1 MTTTADSIY
10 TSLLGSYPDAGAT
23 LGDLLY
29 AYWSENG
36 LENRGTLQY
45 EFFINQGGTGGTL
58 GDLIANFFAEVYDV
72 VVFDTHDFD
81 EFLELVVFG
90 RYDTVEQEV
99 IMSSF

>member
-1 MTTTADSIY
+1 M
-10 TSLLGSYPDAGAT
+10 
-23 LGDLLY
+23 GDLL
-29 AYWSENG
+29 
-36 LENRGTLQY
+36 
-45 EFFINQGGTGGTL
+45 
-58 GDLIANFFAEVYDV
+58 ANFFAEVYDV